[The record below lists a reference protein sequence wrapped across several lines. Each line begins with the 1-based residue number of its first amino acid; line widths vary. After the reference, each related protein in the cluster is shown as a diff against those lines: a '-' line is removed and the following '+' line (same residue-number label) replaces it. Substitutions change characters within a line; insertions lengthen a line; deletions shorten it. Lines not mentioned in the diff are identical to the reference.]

1 MTAELRLARAQ
12 DGSTA
17 RWLSWGLSFWAHRWA
32 RACIIAWPLVWSP
45 PAAADAGVSPARRSL
60 VVEAVQRARQAVVS
74 VRAERVVAAEHMG
87 LDWFFRDFADP
98 QRQRRDLSQG
108 SGVIIDKSGLV
119 LTNYHVI
126 AAGGDIEIEIDD
138 GRRLVAQVVGSTPD
152 HDLAV
157 LKVEAAGPLPA
168 LAMGRS
174 HSLLIGETVIAI
186 GNPFGLSHTVTTGVV
201 SALHRTLLA
210 DKRHFVDFI
219 QTDASINPGNSG
231 GPLMTIDGELIGIT
245 TAIYER
251 AQGIGFAIPI
261 DKALRLVDDL
271 MRFGHV
277 RRPYFGFT
285 PHDLSGGAARL
296 SWAAGPGGVRGPGGP
311 GDAGRSGDT
320 GGALVTDI
328 DPHGPAAGVLQEGD
342 VIGRVEGAR
351 VDNAAALRL
360 MLTDHTVGSAVLVEL
375 LRGGQRQKLVLTPRE
390 VDADEAMAQLV
401 KSSGLTI
408 DELSPAARRQLGL
421 GADDGLLVIT
431 RVAHR
436 SLAAARGIRPGDWL
450 RAVDS
455 EKVANLAACKKSL
468 TRAWWRGQVTLLVQR
483 GGAWQQFPFPY

>member
-1 MTAELRLARAQ
+1 MGARLWGGA
-12 DGSTA
+12 
-17 RWLSWGLSFWAHRWA
+17 WLF
-32 RACIIAWPLVWSP
+32 AWPLAWVA
-45 PAAADAGVSPARRSL
+45 PAVADTGVSPARRSL

-108 SGVIIDKSGLV
+108 SGVIIDQSGLV

-138 GRRLVAQVVGSTPD
+138 GRRLAAQVVGSTPD

-285 PHDLSGGAARL
+285 PKDLGTGSARP
-296 SWAAGPGGVRGPGGP
+296 SRPPRAGEGHGPGGL
-311 GDAGRSGDT
+311 GDT

-342 VIGRVEGAR
+342 VVGRVEGAR

-375 LRGGQRQKLVLTPRE
+375 LRGGQRQKLVLTPGE
-390 VDADEAMAQLV
+390 VDADEAMAHLV

-408 DELSPAARRQLGL
+408 AELSPAARQQLRL
-421 GADDGLLVIT
+421 GAGDGLLVVAQ
-431 RVAHR
+431 VAHR
-436 SLAAARGIRPGDWL
+436 SPAAARGIRPGDWL

-455 EKVANLAACKKSL
+455 EKVADLAAFKKSL

-483 GGAWQQFPFPY
+483 GGVWQQFPFPY